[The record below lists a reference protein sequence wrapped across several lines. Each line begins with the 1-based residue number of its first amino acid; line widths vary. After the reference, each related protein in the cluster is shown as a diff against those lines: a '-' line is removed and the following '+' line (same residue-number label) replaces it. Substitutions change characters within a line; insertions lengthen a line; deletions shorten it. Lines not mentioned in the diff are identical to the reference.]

1 MLRSLSLA
9 HRATPLTRH
18 LSGTAGSGA
27 RNPRPFPELPQARRD
42 LPAASESFVRA
53 RAAHLERE
61 AECRAG
67 GGPRGVE
74 RHVKRNKKMLVRDR
88 LKRILDEARRKS
100 WNATSLLLSLSLF
113 PSRTT
118 PSLRSALP
126 PAWTCR
132 TGTCPQ
138 RGWSQGLAGC
148 RYRTP

>member
-53 RAAHLERE
+53 RAAHLGRE

-88 LKRILDEARRKS
+88 LQRILDEVGQRS
-100 WNATSLLLSLSLF
+100 WNVISLLLSLFSLSIQDYPF
-113 PSRTT
+113 LEIGLTAGLDMPYGDV
-118 PSLRSALP
+118 
-126 PAWTCR
+126 PAAGLV
-132 TGTCPQ
+132 TGIGRVQ
-138 RGWSQGLAGC
+138 V
-148 RYRTP
+148 